1 MLLPKDIRHKANTPA
16 QASISHFLVVR
27 NRTGPG
33 RAINCEGSISNVSL
47 RRESPQTASTMP
59 TKQLTLFNQVSEIQ
73 ITYRNAI
80 KSAYRPKIT
89 CSDDAYLVFQANW
102 DPDTI
107 DMREEFK
114 VLALN
119 RANQVLGIIPISAG
133 GVAGTVVDPKIVFG
147 AALKALASSIVL
159 GHNHPSSNLTPSQ
172 ADIRL
177 TDKLKEAGQALDLPV
192 IDHLIVTSEGFYS
205 FADEGIL

>member
-1 MLLPKDIRHKANTPA
+1 
-16 QASISHFLVVR
+16 
-27 NRTGPG
+27 
-33 RAINCEGSISNVSL
+33 
-47 RRESPQTASTMP
+47 MP

-80 KSAYRPKIT
+80 PSAYRPKIT

-102 DPDTI
+102 DPNTI

-119 RANQVLGIIPISAG
+119 RANQVLGIIPVSAG

-159 GHNHPSSNLTPSQ
+159 GHNHPSSNLTPSE

-177 TDKLKEAGQALDLPV
+177 TQKLKEAGQALDLPV
-192 IDHLIVTSEGFYS
+192 IDHLIVTKEGFYS
-205 FADEGIL
+205 FADERIL